1 MVPGILAHSP
11 WLASILALGH
21 RSPTNMGLDTYSEV
35 LDYQKTRSRSRSDLL
50 AWTAAASMG
59 LQAFFLF
66 TTHLPPGKGQL
77 GGLS

>member
-1 MVPGILAHSP
+1 
-11 WLASILALGH
+11 
-21 RSPTNMGLDTYSEV
+21 MGLDTYSEV

-66 TTHLPPGKGQL
+66 TTYLPPGKGQL